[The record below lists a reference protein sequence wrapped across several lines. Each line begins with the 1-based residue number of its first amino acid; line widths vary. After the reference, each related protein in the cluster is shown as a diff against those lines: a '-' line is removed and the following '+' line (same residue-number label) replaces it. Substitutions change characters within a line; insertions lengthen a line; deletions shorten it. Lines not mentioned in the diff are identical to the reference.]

1 MKALKEFVESNK
13 ENLIMTLKIVLAAV
27 IIAVVFFLGIQYD
40 RLTTKLKTPEK
51 IEKKFTEPV
60 KLDNLSVATTEKG
73 ELIMINR
80 TTGDYVVYSEEVAD
94 AIFQSVGNR
103 ITK

>member
-1 MKALKEFVESNK
+1 MKIKEFVTNNK
-13 ENLIMTLKIVLAAV
+13 ESLIKTTKIIAAAV
-27 IIAVVFFLGIQYD
+27 IIGLVFFAGIQYN
-40 RLTTKLKTPEK
+40 RLITRLKTPEK
-51 IEKKFTEPV
+51 IEKKFAEPV

-80 TTGDYVVYSEEVAD
+80 NSGEYIVYSEEVAD

-103 ITK
+103 LTK

>member
-1 MKALKEFVESNK
+1 MKTVKEFVETNK
-13 ENLIMTLKIVLAAV
+13 ETIIMTLKIILAAV

-51 IEKKFTEPV
+51 IEKKFTEPI